1 MREKVKTEMKGP
13 ERVLL
18 KSIIVTIALVLLSF
32 LSLKAKEKNPAWNIQ
47 FFKNPMIE
55 STNLKTDIGIGK
67 DNLSENLGSFHLRK
81 RENKWLSLFK
91 ENGYSPENEH
101 NHYETAPVYSK
112 KLPEDVEPF
121 HLKRRSKF
129 EYKIKMDIFP
139 RKRSVKPEQLISVAD
154 HNNSRNLGSI
164 LYNSSIVSVVVLN
177 VADYILTTE
186 ALKHERL
193 VESNPFVR
201 AYSKNPA
208 LMATVKLGWTVA
220 NYHLMKKL
228 YKKNKKL
235 AWVVSAISNLAL
247 SYVVANNIRLINK
260 VK

>member
-1 MREKVKTEMKGP
+1 MKGS

-18 KSIIVTIALVLLSF
+18 RSIIVTIALLLLSF

-47 FFKNPMIE
+47 FNKYPMNE
-55 STNLKTDIGIGK
+55 PAYYKADFKTDFGMNK
-67 DNLSENLGSFHLRK
+67 DNFSQNLGPFHLAK
-81 RENKWLSLFK
+81 QENKWLSLFK
-91 ENGYSPENEH
+91 ENGHSSENEH
-101 NHYETAPVYSK
+101 IQYKNAPVYSEEN
-112 KLPEDVEPF
+112 LPENVEPF
-121 HLKRRSKF
+121 HLKRRNKF
-129 EYKIKMDIFP
+129 KNETKIDLSP
-139 RKRSVKPEQLISVAD
+139 RNRFFKPESLISVVEQ
-154 HNNSRNLGSI
+154 NKSGKLEKTF
-164 LYNSSIVSVVVLN
+164 YTSSLISMVVLN
-177 VADYILTTE
+177 IADYILTTE

-201 AYSKNPA
+201 AYSKNPS
-208 LMATVKLGWTVA
+208 LMATVKIGWTVA

-235 AWVVSAISNLAL
+235 AWIVSAISNLAL